1 MSNNHLI
8 NSNLNQHLFKNI
20 LSTLIHKDKWE
31 TIIEIFTLGIVDIN
45 IKDDRGRNSLFWA
58 IHKNKTDIIKKL
70 ISLNINTK
78 EVSPNLSAMNY
89 AVYQDNVK
97 VIKCLKNCGLNLNEI
112 DDINST
118 PLIYAVLYNKLNS
131 INYLIE
137 NGANLSHE
145 DFLGNSAFSLVH
157 DLKIKFLIEKFR
169 IIIMTCK
176 KFLLI

>member
-97 VIKCLKNCGLNLNEI
+97 VIKCLRNCGLNLNEI

-169 IIIMTCK
+169 NLEIQDK
-176 KFLLI
+176 

>member
-20 LSTLIHKDKWE
+20 FNTLIHKDQWE

-97 VIKCLKNCGLNLNEI
+97 VIKCLRNCGLNLNEI

-145 DFLGNSAFSLVH
+145 DLLGKSAFSLAH

-169 IIIMTCK
+169 N
-176 KFLLI
+176 F

>member
-8 NSNLNQHLFKNI
+8 NQNLDKHLFKNI
-20 LSTLIHKDKWE
+20 FVSLINENKWDTL
-31 TIIEIFTLGIVDIN
+31 IEIFSLGIVDIN

-58 IHKNKTDIIKKL
+58 IHKNKIDVIKKL
-70 ISLNINTK
+70 ISFNINIK
-78 EVSPNLSAMNY
+78 EVSPNLSAINY

-97 VIKCLKNCGLNLNEI
+97 VIKCLKNCGIEINEI

-137 NGANLSHE
+137 NGADINHE
-145 DFLGNSAFSLVH
+145 DFLGNSAFSLAH
-157 DLKIKFLIEKFR
+157 NLKIKFLIEKFENFSF
-169 IIIMTCK
+169 K
-176 KFLLI
+176 

>member
-20 LSTLIHKDKWE
+20 FNTLIHKDQWE

-70 ISLNINTK
+70 ISLNINSK

-137 NGANLSHE
+137 NGANLNHE
-145 DFLGNSAFSLVH
+145 DFLGNSAFSLAH

-169 IIIMTCK
+169 NLEIQDK
-176 KFLLI
+176 

>member
-8 NSNLNQHLFKNI
+8 NQNLDKHLFKNI
-20 LSTLIHKDKWE
+20 FVSLINENKWDTL
-31 TIIEIFTLGIVDIN
+31 IEIFSLGIVDIN

-58 IHKNKTDIIKKL
+58 IHKNKIDVIKKL
-70 ISLNINTK
+70 ISFNINTK
-78 EVSPNLSAMNY
+78 VVSPNLSAINY

-97 VIKCLKNCGLNLNEI
+97 VIKCLKNCGIEINEI

-137 NGANLSHE
+137 NGADINHE
-145 DFLGNSAFSLVH
+145 DFLGNSAFSLAH
-157 DLKIKFLIEKFR
+157 NLKIKFLIEKFENFSF
-169 IIIMTCK
+169 K
-176 KFLLI
+176 

>member
-20 LSTLIHKDKWE
+20 FNTLIHKDQWE

-97 VIKCLKNCGLNLNEI
+97 VIKCLKNCGIDMNEI

-118 PLIYAVLYNKLNS
+118 PLIYAILCNKSNC
-131 INYLIE
+131 INYLLN
-137 NGANLSHE
+137 NGANIHHE
-145 DFLGNSAFSLVH
+145 DFLGNSAFSLSN
-157 DLKIKFLIEKFR
+157 DLKITNLIDKLKEFDNK
-169 IIIMTCK
+169 
-176 KFLLI
+176 

>member
-8 NSNLNQHLFKNI
+8 NQNLDKHLFKNI
-20 LSTLIHKDKWE
+20 FVSLINENKWDTL
-31 TIIEIFTLGIVDIN
+31 IEIFSLGIVDIN

-58 IHKNKTDIIKKL
+58 IHKNKIDVIKKL
-70 ISLNINTK
+70 ISFNINTK
-78 EVSPNLSAMNY
+78 EVSPNLSAINY

-97 VIKCLKNCGLNLNEI
+97 VIKCLKNCGIEINEI

-137 NGANLSHE
+137 NGANFLHE
-145 DFLGNSAFSLVH
+145 DFLGNSALNLAH
-157 DLKIKFLIEKFR
+157 NLKIEYLIQKFN
-169 IIIMTCK
+169 
-176 KFLLI
+176 LLQSK

>member
-20 LSTLIHKDKWE
+20 FNTLIHKDQWE

-97 VIKCLKNCGLNLNEI
+97 VIKCLRNCGLNLNEI

-118 PLIYAVLYNKLNS
+118 PLIYAVLYNKF
-131 INYLIE
+131 IN
-137 NGANLSHE
+137 
-145 DFLGNSAFSLVH
+145 
-157 DLKIKFLIEKFR
+157 KIYN
-169 IIIMTCK
+169 
-176 KFLLI
+176 

>member
-8 NSNLNQHLFKNI
+8 NQNLDKHLFKNI
-20 LSTLIHKDKWE
+20 FVSLINENKWDTL
-31 TIIEIFTLGIVDIN
+31 IEIFSLGIVDIN

-58 IHKNKTDIIKKL
+58 IHKNKIDVIKKL
-70 ISLNINTK
+70 ISFNINTK
-78 EVSPNLSAMNY
+78 EVSPNLSAINY

-97 VIKCLKNCGLNLNEI
+97 VIKCLKNCGIEINEI

-137 NGANLSHE
+137 NGADINHE
-145 DFLGNSAFSLVH
+145 DFLGNSAFSLAH
-157 DLKIKFLIEKFR
+157 NLKIKFLIEKFENF
-169 IIIMTCK
+169 TFK
-176 KFLLI
+176 

>member
-8 NSNLNQHLFKNI
+8 NQNLEKHLFKNI
-20 LSTLIHKDKWE
+20 FVSLINENKWDTL
-31 TIIEIFTLGIVDIN
+31 IEIFSLGIVDIN

-58 IHKNKTDIIKKL
+58 IHKNKIDVIKKL
-70 ISLNINTK
+70 ISFNINTK
-78 EVSPNLSAMNY
+78 EVSPNLSAINY

-97 VIKCLKNCGLNLNEI
+97 VIKCLKNCGIEINEI

-137 NGANLSHE
+137 NGADINHE
-145 DFLGNSAFSLVH
+145 DFLGNSAFSLAH
-157 DLKIKFLIEKFR
+157 NLKIKFLIEKFENF
-169 IIIMTCK
+169 TFK
-176 KFLLI
+176 

>member
-20 LSTLIHKDKWE
+20 FNTLIHKDQWE

-97 VIKCLKNCGLNLNEI
+97 VIKCLRNCGLNLNEI

-137 NGANLSHE
+137 NGANLNHE
-145 DFLGNSAFSLVH
+145 DFL
-157 DLKIKFLIEKFR
+157 
-169 IIIMTCK
+169 
-176 KFLLI
+176 

>member
-8 NSNLNQHLFKNI
+8 NQNLDKHLFKNI
-20 LSTLIHKDKWE
+20 FVSLINENKWDTL
-31 TIIEIFTLGIVDIN
+31 IEIFSLGIVDIN

-58 IHKNKTDIIKKL
+58 IHKNKIDVIKKL
-70 ISLNINTK
+70 ISFNINTK
-78 EVSPNLSAMNY
+78 EVSPNLSAINY

-97 VIKCLKNCGLNLNEI
+97 VIKCLKNCGIEINEI

-137 NGANLSHE
+137 NGADINHE
-145 DFLGNSAFSLVH
+145 DFLGNSAFSLAYN
-157 DLKIKFLIEKFR
+157 LKIKFLIEKFENFSF
-169 IIIMTCK
+169 K
-176 KFLLI
+176 

>member
-8 NSNLNQHLFKNI
+8 NSDIKKHLFQNVFI
-20 LSTLIHKDKWE
+20 SLINEDKWD
-31 TIIEIFTLGIVDIN
+31 TLIEIFSLGIADIN
-45 IKDDRGRNSLFWA
+45 TKDERGRNLLFWA
-58 IHKNKTDIIKKL
+58 IHKNKIDVIRKL

-78 EVSPNLSAMNY
+78 EVSPNLSAINY

-97 VIKCLKNCGLNLNEI
+97 VIKCLKSCGISMNEI

-118 PLIYAVLYNKLNS
+118 PLIYAVLFNKLNS

-145 DFLGNSAFSLVH
+145 DFLGNSALSLAY
-157 DLKIKFLIEKFR
+157 DLKIQFLIEKFKDLN
-169 IIIMTCK
+169 I
-176 KFLLI
+176 

>member
-8 NSNLNQHLFKNI
+8 NQNLDKHLFKNI
-20 LSTLIHKDKWE
+20 FISLINENKWDTL
-31 TIIEIFTLGIVDIN
+31 IEIFSLGIVDIN

-58 IHKNKTDIIKKL
+58 IHKNKIDVIKKL
-70 ISLNINTK
+70 ISFNINTK

-97 VIKCLKNCGLNLNEI
+97 VIKCLRNCGIEINEI

-131 INYLIE
+131 INYLVE
-137 NGANLSHE
+137 NGADINHE
-145 DFLGNSAFSLVH
+145 DFLGNSAFSLAH
-157 DLKIKFLIEKFR
+157 NLKIKFLIEKFEK
-169 IIIMTCK
+169 IYV
-176 KFLLI
+176 

>member
-8 NSNLNQHLFKNI
+8 NQNLDKHLFKNI
-20 LSTLIHKDKWE
+20 FVSLINENKWDTL
-31 TIIEIFTLGIVDIN
+31 IEIFSLGIVDIN

-58 IHKNKTDIIKKL
+58 IHKNKIDVIKKL
-70 ISLNINTK
+70 ISFNINTK
-78 EVSPNLSAMNY
+78 EVSPNLSAINY

-97 VIKCLKNCGLNLNEI
+97 VIKCLKNCGIEINEI

-137 NGANLSHE
+137 NGADINHE
-145 DFLGNSAFSLVH
+145 DFLGNSAFSLAH
-157 DLKIKFLIEKFR
+157 NLKIKFLIEKFENFSF
-169 IIIMTCK
+169 K
-176 KFLLI
+176 

>member
-97 VIKCLKNCGLNLNEI
+97 VIKCLRNCGLNLNEI

-137 NGANLSHE
+137 NGANLNHE
-145 DFLGNSAFSLVH
+145 DFLGNFAFSLAH
-157 DLKIKFLIEKFR
+157 DLKIKFLIENF
-169 IIIMTCK
+169 MN
-176 KFLLI
+176 F

>member
-8 NSNLNQHLFKNI
+8 NQNLDKHLFKNI
-20 LSTLIHKDKWE
+20 FVSLINENKWDTL
-31 TIIEIFTLGIVDIN
+31 IEIFSLGIVDIN

-58 IHKNKTDIIKKL
+58 IHKNKIDVIKKL
-70 ISLNINTK
+70 ISFNINTK
-78 EVSPNLSAMNY
+78 EVSPNLSAINY

-97 VIKCLKNCGLNLNEI
+97 VIKCLKNCGIEINEI

-137 NGANLSHE
+137 NGANFLHE
-145 DFLGNSAFSLVH
+145 DFLGNSALNLAH
-157 DLKIKFLIEKFR
+157 NLKIEYLIQKFKILQSK
-169 IIIMTCK
+169 
-176 KFLLI
+176 

>member
-8 NSNLNQHLFKNI
+8 NQNLDKHLFKNI
-20 LSTLIHKDKWE
+20 FVSLINENKWDTL
-31 TIIEIFTLGIVDIN
+31 IEIFSLGIVDIN

-58 IHKNKTDIIKKL
+58 IHKNKIDVIKKL
-70 ISLNINTK
+70 ISFNINTK

-97 VIKCLKNCGLNLNEI
+97 VIKCLRNCGIEINEI

-137 NGANLSHE
+137 NGADINHE
-145 DFLGNSAFSLVH
+145 DFLGNSAFNLAYN
-157 DLKIKFLIEKFR
+157 LKIKFLIEKFENVAF
-169 IIIMTCK
+169 K
-176 KFLLI
+176 

>member
-8 NSNLNQHLFKNI
+8 NQNLDKHLFKNI
-20 LSTLIHKDKWE
+20 FVSLINENKWDTL
-31 TIIEIFTLGIVDIN
+31 IEIFSLGIVDIN

-58 IHKNKTDIIKKL
+58 IHKNKIDVIKKL
-70 ISLNINTK
+70 ISFNINTK
-78 EVSPNLSAMNY
+78 EVSPNLSAINY

-97 VIKCLKNCGLNLNEI
+97 VIKCLKNCGIEINEI

-137 NGANLSHE
+137 NGADINHE
-145 DFLGNSAFSLVH
+145 DFLGNSAFSLAH
-157 DLKIKFLIEKFR
+157 NLKIKFLIEKFESF
-169 IIIMTCK
+169 TFK
-176 KFLLI
+176 

>member
-1 MSNNHLI
+1 MSNNHLLDKNLFTTLCFSLI
-8 NSNLNQHLFKNI
+8 NENKWD
-20 LSTLIHKDKWE
+20 TLLEFFASK
-31 TIIEIFTLGIVDIN
+31 IIDIN
-45 IKDDRGRNSLFWA
+45 IKDHSGRNSLYWA
-58 IHKNKTDIIKKL
+58 IQKNKIDVIRKL

-78 EVSPNLSAMNY
+78 EVSPNLSAINY

-97 VIKCLKNCGLNLNEI
+97 VIKCLRNCGLNLNEI

-137 NGANLSHE
+137 NGANLNHE
-145 DFLGNSAFSLVH
+145 DFLGNSAFSLAH

-169 IIIMTCK
+169 N
-176 KFLLI
+176 F

>member
-8 NSNLNQHLFKNI
+8 NQNLDKHLFKNI
-20 LSTLIHKDKWE
+20 FVSLINENKWDTL
-31 TIIEIFTLGIVDIN
+31 IEIFSLGIVDIN
-45 IKDDRGRNSLFWA
+45 IKDCRGRNSLFWA
-58 IHKNKTDIIKKL
+58 IHKNKIDVIKKL
-70 ISLNINTK
+70 ISFNINTK

-97 VIKCLKNCGLNLNEI
+97 VIKCLKNCGIEINEI

-137 NGANLSHE
+137 NGADINHE
-145 DFLGNSAFSLVH
+145 DFLGNSAFSLAH
-157 DLKIKFLIEKFR
+157 NLKIKFLIEKFENFSF
-169 IIIMTCK
+169 K
-176 KFLLI
+176 

>member
-8 NSNLNQHLFKNI
+8 NQNLEKHLFKNI
-20 LSTLIHKDKWE
+20 FISLINENKWDTL
-31 TIIEIFTLGIVDIN
+31 IEIFSLGIVDIN

-58 IHKNKTDIIKKL
+58 IHKNKIDVIKKL
-70 ISLNINTK
+70 ISFNINTK

-97 VIKCLKNCGLNLNEI
+97 VIKCLKNCGLEINEI

-131 INYLIE
+131 INYLVE
-137 NGANLSHE
+137 NGADINHE
-145 DFLGNSAFSLVH
+145 DFLGNSAFSLAH
-157 DLKIKFLIEKFR
+157 NLKIKFLIEKFEK
-169 IIIMTCK
+169 IYV
-176 KFLLI
+176 

>member
-8 NSNLNQHLFKNI
+8 NQNLDKHVFKNI
-20 LSTLIHKDKWE
+20 FVSLINENKWDTL
-31 TIIEIFTLGIVDIN
+31 IEIFSLGIVDIN

-58 IHKNKTDIIKKL
+58 IHKNKIDVIKKL
-70 ISLNINTK
+70 ISFNINTK
-78 EVSPNLSAMNY
+78 EVSLNLSAINY

-97 VIKCLKNCGLNLNEI
+97 VIKCLKNCGIEINEI

-137 NGANLSHE
+137 NGADINHE
-145 DFLGNSAFSLVH
+145 DFLGNSAFSLAH
-157 DLKIKFLIEKFR
+157 NLKIKFLIEKFENFSF
-169 IIIMTCK
+169 K
-176 KFLLI
+176 

>member
-8 NSNLNQHLFKNI
+8 NQNLDKHLFKKIFISLINENKWDI
-20 LSTLIHKDKWE
+20 L
-31 TIIEIFTLGIVDIN
+31 IEIFSLGIVDIN

-58 IHKNKTDIIKKL
+58 IHKNKIDVIKKL
-70 ISLNINTK
+70 ISFNINTK

-97 VIKCLKNCGLNLNEI
+97 VIKCLKNCGLEINEI

-131 INYLIE
+131 INYLLE
-137 NGANLSHE
+137 NGADINHE
-145 DFLGNSAFSLVH
+145 DFLGNSAFSLAYN
-157 DLKIKFLIEKFR
+157 LKIRFLIEKFEK
-169 IIIMTCK
+169 IY
-176 KFLLI
+176 L